1 MTLAF
6 MARTGLNIFRPSF
19 HYGLSSVH
27 KCEDRFHIHLS
38 LTVKPG

>member
-6 MARTGLNIFRPSF
+6 MARTGLKIFRPSF